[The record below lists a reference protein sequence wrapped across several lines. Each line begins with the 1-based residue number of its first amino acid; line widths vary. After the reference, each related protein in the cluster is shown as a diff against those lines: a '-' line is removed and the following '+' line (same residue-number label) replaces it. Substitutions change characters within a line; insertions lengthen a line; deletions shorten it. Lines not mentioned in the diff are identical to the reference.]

1 MNDLPSPET
10 TDDFPTLEDA
20 LAQLNS
26 QSQPCERQPG
36 EPLERY
42 RWFQIY
48 VTLPPPRP
56 YKRVAQIAGLRPNTR
71 LIAKAS
77 RQWRWNERIADAD
90 LPQNGFP
97 ALQKEWRA
105 QLLRETAY
113 KAHFTGLAET
123 SSALAGAAIDK
134 LAPAAARR
142 NLGPL
147 FQYQRALLSLT
158 EPRHTQ
164 NVAPKISEKRLHNMV
179 LDRRLVIADKLVRM
193 QMEAV
198 LGPIEWEYDPII
210 DGPKHQSEENLSQ
223 AEPWRQQPDE
233 SDRHFYWFQIYLSL
247 YFLQSTARV
256 AGMAGIRRKST
267 LARIA
272 GKWEWQE
279 RAAAFDA
286 RSANDPL
293 ARIQLRLHLLHD
305 RAFEAHL
312 SGVLDATSAIETAAI
327 GSMDRAKARRN
338 LSPLLRRQRSFLQS
352 FWRQYEAVEGKSADE
367 HRDLL
372 LASLVEEKA
381 IQGLREREE
390 DEREIEILRRIYG
403 SEDDK

>member
-1 MNDLPSPET
+1 MNDLQTPET

-20 LAQLNS
+20 LAQLS
-26 QSQPCERQPG
+26 SRSQPCERQPG

-56 YKRVAQIAGLRPNTR
+56 YKRVARIAGLRPHTR

-77 RQWRWNERIADAD
+77 SQWRWKERIAEAD
-90 LPQNGFP
+90 IPQNGFP

-105 QLLRETAY
+105 QLLREAAY
-113 KAHFTGLAET
+113 RAQFTGLEET
-123 SSALAGAAIDK
+123 SHALAAAAIDK

-142 NLGPL
+142 SLGPL

-158 EPRHTQ
+158 EPRHKQ

-198 LGPIEWEYDPII
+198 FGPIEWEYDPII
-210 DGPKHQSEENLSQ
+210 DGPKQQNEEDLGETQ
-223 AEPWRQQPDE
+223 PWRQQPGEPDQN
-233 SDRHFYWFQIYLSL
+233 FYWFRIYLSL
-247 YFLQSTARV
+247 NFLQSIAQV
-256 AGMAGIRRKST
+256 ANMAGIRRKST

-272 GKWEWQE
+272 RKWSWPE

-286 RSANDPL
+286 RRANDPL
-293 ARIQLRLHLLHD
+293 ARFQLRLHLLHD
-305 RAFEAHL
+305 KAFEAHL
-312 SGVLDATSAIETAAI
+312 SGLLDVTGAIDTAAI
-327 GSMDRAKARRN
+327 GSMDKAKARRI
-338 LSPLLRRQRSFLQS
+338 LSPLLRRQSSFLQS

-372 LASLVEEKA
+372 VASLVEEKA
-381 IQGLREREE
+381 IQRFREGEE
-390 DEREIEILRRIYG
+390 ESRRHIELVYG
-403 SEDDK
+403 SEDDEE